1 MILPRVFGLE
11 GLASSAPSSVASAPS
26 FLSSSPSL
34 SPAPSP
40 ALRAIFITTVY
51 EVIYVVAQTAPAPAT
66 TSSDAPTATGTASA
80 ASGLASAE
88 GDLSSYA
95 GGNKYAGLTFAGF
108 SAILLSLFLTVLV
121 VTTIAAFLRRQA
133 KKMREFAE
141 TGSGAYGGGD
151 LSELGLGN
159 AGAGKMQRSAGEKRG
174 LLGKDRR
181 ASTSSASSSST
192 SDSSDGDEDVKL

>member
-11 GLASSAPSSVASAPS
+11 GLAST
-26 FLSSSPSL
+26 
-34 SPAPSP
+34 
-40 ALRAIFITTVY
+40 IFITTVY

-108 SAILLSLFLTVLV
+108 SAFPSLCFRAILLSLFLTVLV